1 MADNVEIQGIE
12 FQIKENSD
20 SAVASLEKLQN
31 TLVRL
36 KTATS
41 GGVSAL
47 RTTARQLDSLNKA
60 LENTSADKIQKIRS
74 LTSGLKSLSEVSAVK
89 ISSSVPNQIA
99 ALSTALSQIKTTDGD
114 KLIALANG
122 MRPLSELGRS
132 RLTSFISQLGKLPE
146 VMHELDA
153 ADLDKFNR
161 QMKELAAA
169 IRPLSDEMQRLGTGF
184 AALPARLQ
192 RAITMV
198 NQYNTAVQRG
208 TRRTSMFSRATGMI
222 RFGILYAGL
231 RRVVGLIGTAITE
244 SNTYQEDL
252 NLFSVALGKYAKEA
266 QNYAE
271 KVSSVMGIDP
281 AQWMRNQGV
290 FQTLLTGFGDTE
302 DRAYTMSK
310 NLTQLGYDLSSF
322 FNISVEDS
330 MQKLQSGIAG
340 ELEPL
345 RRLGYDLSVAR
356 LQQEALNLGITKSVS
371 AMNQAEKAELRYYA
385 IMTQVTT
392 AQGDMARTLEAP
404 ANQLRV
410 LRAEITQVSR
420 AIGNLFIPI
429 LTKVLPY
436 VIAFLQIVRELAN
449 ALAKLFRFELTDVDW
464 DGVNRG
470 AVAAGELSNNMDA
483 AVDAAKEFKRYT
495 MGFDELNIL
504 PSNTGS
510 SGKTDAGITGSG
522 GLGINLPEYDFLAG
536 AVSRNVEQVKTKI
549 KELLPL
555 AIAVGAAF
563 SGWSIA
569 KGILP
574 AITAISKKLATLIP
588 MAGTIGTGMLAAGV
602 GMIIAGLPTYLVS
615 VYDAIKNGLNW
626 LNGVL
631 IPLGSTMAG
640 AGVGAIIGSIGG
652 PIGMGIGAL
661 IGLAVG
667 ALTDL
672 AIWIVQN
679 FGNEIAGFF
688 TSIWEWFDGKI
699 IQPVVSA
706 LSTAAN
712 WVWEN
717 VISPI
722 IKFFRPVAESVADV
736 ATHIWNNAVEI
747 VSGIIEGVKT
757 IWNKIKET
765 SLKVMEVLAA
775 VGTAFYTY
783 VIVPVTGWVKEHV
796 VEPLKK
802 AGTWVYDTVIK
813 PIVGFFLA
821 KLTLIRD
828 TAVKIF
834 KGIWTTVSDFASGI
848 FKGVINGIF
857 STIERT
863 INGFIRMLNLAIGL
877 INKIPGV
884 SIAKVEPIY
893 IPKLAEGGFPNEGQ
907 LFVAREAG
915 AEMVGNIGRRTA
927 VANNDQIV
935 SAVSDGVYRAVM
947 SAMSN
952 KDGVSGDINLTINMD
967 GDVVYRN
974 VVKKNKEA
982 VRATGKS
989 PLFA

>member
-36 KTATS
+36 KAATS

-114 KLIALANG
+114 KLIALADG

-132 RLTSFISQLGKLPE
+132 HLTSFISQIGKLPE
-146 VMHELDA
+146 VMRELDA

-192 RAITMV
+192 RSITMV
-198 NQYNTAVQRG
+198 NQYNAAVQRG

-252 NLFSVALGKYAKEA
+252 NLFNVALGKYAKGA

-322 FNISVEDS
+322 FNISIEDS

-345 RRLGYDLSVAR
+345 RRIGYDLSVAR

-429 LTKVLPY
+429 LTKALPY

-449 ALAKLFRFELTDVDW
+449 ALAKLFGFELTDVDW

-470 AVAAGELSNNMDA
+470 AVAAGELSDNMDA

-504 PSNTGS
+504 PSSTGS
-510 SGKTDAGITGSG
+510 SSKTDAGITGSG

-536 AVSRNVEQVKTKI
+536 AVQSKVSEIKQTIEDNIAEIKATLGAADFVIGAILAFTGINVPAGIAMMASGLALMISGNKDNPDAVKNVM
-549 KELLPL
+549 EN
-555 AIAVGAAF
+555 AIANIDLISGTAALVIGAILAF
-563 SGWSIA
+563 SGANIPI
-569 KGILP
+569 GIGLM
-574 AITAISKKLATLIP
+574 AFGAAEIIS
-588 MAGTIGTGMLAAGV
+588 
-602 GMIIAGLPTYLVS
+602 S
-615 VYDAIKNGLNW
+615 QSLNW
-626 LNGVL
+626 DFLSDDMKQVIQEMVTIL
-631 IPLGSTMAG
+631 TW
-640 AGVGAIIGSIGG
+640 
-652 PIGMGIGAL
+652 GM
-661 IGLAVG
+661 LAVG
-667 ALTDL
+667 AIL
-672 AIWIVQN
+672 AFTGNIPLGIALMVGGAWIL
-679 FGNEIAGFF
+679 G
-688 TSIWEWFDGKI
+688 TSIIPNWDELPDNIKRAVTTITFIMGGALLATGAILAFTGNLPIGIALIAIGAAALATAVALNWDAVTKFLKK
-699 IQPVVSA
+699 A
-706 LSTAAN
+706 LSVVTA
-712 WVWEN
+712 
-717 VISPI
+717 
-722 IKFFRPVAESVADV
+722 
-736 ATHIWNNAVEI
+736 I
-747 VSGIIEGVKT
+747 VSGSLMVLGVLLML
-757 IWNKIKET
+757 
-765 SLKVMEVLAA
+765 SGAGVPLGLAVLAA
-775 VGTAFYTY
+775 GLAGSYAAWKLDDNPITRFVKKMANGIISIVNV
-783 VIVPVTGWVKEHV
+783 VI
-796 VEPLKK
+796 
-802 AGTWVYDTVIK
+802 D
-813 PIVGFFLA
+813 
-821 KLTLIRD
+821 
-828 TAVKIF
+828 AVNEMFHLDF
-834 KGIWTTVSDFASGI
+834 KGLKIG
-848 FKGVINGIF
+848 GVQIIPAF
-857 STIERT
+857 
-863 INGFIRMLNLAIGL
+863 
-877 INKIPGV
+877 NKRLV
-884 SIAKVEPIY
+884 N
-893 IPKLAEGGFPNEGQ
+893 IPKIKQFAEGGFPNEGQ

-927 VANNDQIV
+927 VANNDQII

-952 KDGVSGDINLTINMD
+952 KDGVSGDINLTIYMD

-974 VVKKNKEA
+974 VVKKNKEV

>member
-1 MADNVEIQGIE
+1 MADNVEIQGLE

-36 KTATS
+36 KAATS

-60 LENTSADKIQKIRS
+60 LENTSADKLQRLRS
-74 LTSGLKSLSEVSAVK
+74 LTSGLKSLSEVSDVR
-89 ISSSVPNQIA
+89 ISSSVPNQIT

-114 KLIALANG
+114 KLIALADG

-132 RLTSFISQLGKLPE
+132 NLTSFINQLGRLPE
-146 VMHELDA
+146 VMRELDA
-153 ADLDKFNR
+153 ADLDMFNR
-161 QMKELAAA
+161 QMRELAAA

-198 NQYNTAVQRG
+198 NQYNGAVQRG
-208 TRRTSMFSRATGMI
+208 ARRTSAFSRATGMI
-222 RFGILYAGL
+222 RFGVLYAGL
-231 RRVVGLIGTAITE
+231 RRVVDLIGTAITE

-252 NLFSVALGKYAKEA
+252 NLFNVALGKYAKEA

-271 KVSSVMGIDP
+271 KASSVIGIDP

-322 FNISVEDS
+322 FNISVEES
-330 MQKLQSGIAG
+330 MQKLQSGISG

-371 AMNQAEKAELRYYA
+371 AMTQAEKAELRYYA

-404 ANQLRV
+404 ANQLRI
-410 LRAEITQVSR
+410 LRAEITQVTR

-449 ALAKLFRFELTDVDW
+449 ALASLFGFELTDVDW

-470 AVAAGELSNNMDA
+470 ATAAGELSDNMDA

-510 SGKTDAGITGSG
+510 SGGTDTGATGSV
-522 GLGINLPEYDFLAG
+522 GLGINLPEYGFLDG
-536 AVSRNVEQVKTKI
+536 AVQNKVSEIKQTIEDNIAEIKAALGAADFVIGAILAFTGINVPVGIAMMASGLALMISGNEDNPDAVKNV
-549 KELLPL
+549 LDG
-555 AIAVGAAF
+555 AIANIDLVSGIAALVIGAILAF
-563 SGWSIA
+563 SGANIPIGIGLMAFGATELIA
-569 KGILP
+569 SQTL
-574 AITAISKKLATLIP
+574 TWDKLSED
-588 MAGTIGTGMLAAGV
+588 V
-602 GMIIAGLPTYLVS
+602 RQ
-615 VYDAIKNGLNW
+615 
-626 LNGVL
+626 
-631 IPLGSTMAG
+631 
-640 AGVGAIIGSIGG
+640 IIGGLVTFVAL
-652 PIGMGIGAL
+652 GA
-661 IGLAVG
+661 LAVG
-667 ALTDL
+667 AILAFSGANIPLGIALMVAGAFVLATAIIPKWDEMPDSVKKTITTVMAILGAAQL
-672 AIWIVQN
+672 AIGALLTFTGANIPLGIALMAIGAASLATAAALNWDTVSTFLKKAISY
-679 FGNEIAGFF
+679 IAG
-688 TSIWEWFDGKI
+688 IVGG
-699 IQPVVSA
+699 A
-706 LSTAAN
+706 LM
-712 WVWEN
+712 VLG
-717 VISPI
+717 VLLCL
-722 IKFFRPVAESVADV
+722 
-736 ATHIWNNAVEI
+736 
-747 VSGIIEGVKT
+747 SGVGIG
-757 IWNKIKET
+757 
-765 SLKVMEVLAA
+765 LGLAVLAA
-775 VGTAFYTY
+775 GLASSYAAWKLDDN
-783 VIVPVTGWVKEHV
+783 PVTRFVKKMANGIISIVNV
-796 VEPLKK
+796 VI
-802 AGTWVYDTVIK
+802 D
-813 PIVGFFLA
+813 
-821 KLTLIRD
+821 
-828 TAVKIF
+828 AVNEMFHLDF
-834 KGIWTTVSDFASGI
+834 KGLKIG
-848 FKGVINGIF
+848 GVQIIPAF
-857 STIERT
+857 
-863 INGFIRMLNLAIGL
+863 
-877 INKIPGV
+877 NKRLV
-884 SIAKVEPIY
+884 N
-893 IPKLAEGGFPNEGQ
+893 IPKIKQFSEGGFPNEGQ
-907 LFVAREAG
+907 LFIAREAG

-952 KDGVSGDINLTINMD
+952 KDGASGDINLTINMD
-967 GDVVYRN
+967 GDVVYRG
-974 VVKKNKEA
+974 VVKKNKEV

>member
-74 LTSGLKSLSEVSAVK
+74 LTSGLKSLSEVSAVR
-89 ISSSVPNQIA
+89 ISSSVPNQIT

-114 KLIALANG
+114 KLIALADG
-122 MRPLSELGRS
+122 MRPLSELRRS
-132 RLTSFISQLGKLPE
+132 HLTSFISQLGRLPE
-146 VMHELDA
+146 VMRELDA
-153 ADLDKFNR
+153 ADLDRFNR
-161 QMKELAAA
+161 QMRELAAA

-208 TRRTSMFSRATGMI
+208 TRRTSMFGKATGMI

-252 NLFSVALGKYAKEA
+252 NLFNVALGKYAKEA

-322 FNISVEDS
+322 FNISIEDS

-429 LTKVLPY
+429 LTKALPY

-449 ALAKLFRFELTDVDW
+449 ALAKLFGFELTDVDW

-536 AVSRNVEQVKTKI
+536 AVQSKVSEIKQTIEDNIAEIKATLGAADFVIGAILAFTGINVPAGIAMMASGLALMISGIKDNPDAVKNVL
-549 KELLPL
+549 EN
-555 AIAVGAAF
+555 AIANIDLISGTAALVIGAILAF
-563 SGWSIA
+563 SGA
-569 KGILP
+569 N
-574 AITAISKKLATLIP
+574 
-588 MAGTIGTGMLAAGV
+588 V
-602 GMIIAGLPTYLVS
+602 
-615 VYDAIKNGLNW
+615 
-626 LNGVL
+626 
-631 IPLGSTMAG
+631 
-640 AGVGAIIGSIGG
+640 
-652 PIGMGIGAL
+652 PIGIALMGIGAAEIISSQSL
-661 IGLAVG
+661 NWDFLSNDMKQVIQEIVTILTWGMLAVG
-667 ALTDL
+667 AIL
-672 AIWIVQN
+672 AFTGNIPLGIALMVGGAWIL
-679 FGNEIAGFF
+679 G
-688 TSIWEWFDGKI
+688 TSIIPNWDELPDNTKRAVTTITSIMGGALLATGAILAFTGNLPLGIALIAIGAAALATAVALNWGAVTNFLKKSLS
-699 IQPVVSA
+699 VV
-706 LSTAAN
+706 TA
-712 WVWEN
+712 
-717 VISPI
+717 
-722 IKFFRPVAESVADV
+722 
-736 ATHIWNNAVEI
+736 I
-747 VSGIIEGVKT
+747 VSGSLMVLGVLLML
-757 IWNKIKET
+757 
-765 SLKVMEVLAA
+765 SGVGVPLGLAVLAA
-775 VGTAFYTY
+775 GLAGSYAAWKLDDNPITRFVKKMANGIISIVNV
-783 VIVPVTGWVKEHV
+783 VI
-796 VEPLKK
+796 
-802 AGTWVYDTVIK
+802 D
-813 PIVGFFLA
+813 
-821 KLTLIRD
+821 
-828 TAVKIF
+828 AVNEMFHLDF
-834 KGIWTTVSDFASGI
+834 KGLKIG
-848 FKGVINGIF
+848 GVQIIPAF
-857 STIERT
+857 
-863 INGFIRMLNLAIGL
+863 
-877 INKIPGV
+877 NKRLV
-884 SIAKVEPIY
+884 N
-893 IPKLAEGGFPNEGQ
+893 IPKIKQFAEGGFPNEGQ

-974 VVKKNKEA
+974 VVKKNKEV

>member
-114 KLIALANG
+114 KLIALADG

-198 NQYNTAVQRG
+198 NQYNAAVQRG

-244 SNTYQEDL
+244 SNTYQEVL

-322 FNISVEDS
+322 FNISIEDS

-449 ALAKLFRFELTDVDW
+449 ALAKLFGFELTDVDW

-470 AVAAGELSNNMDA
+470 AVAAGELSDNMDA

-510 SGKTDAGITGSG
+510 SGGTDAGVTGSG
-522 GLGINLPEYDFLAG
+522 GLGINLPEYGFLDG
-536 AVSRNVEQVKTKI
+536 AVQSKVSEIKQTIEDNIAEIKATLGAADFVIGAILAFTGINVPAGIAMMASGLALMISGNEDNPDAVKNVL
-549 KELLPL
+549 EN
-555 AIAVGAAF
+555 AIANIDLVSGTAALVIGAILAF
-563 SGWSIA
+563 SGANIPIGIGLMAFGATELIA
-569 KGILP
+569 SQTL
-574 AITAISKKLATLIP
+574 TWDKLSED
-588 MAGTIGTGMLAAGV
+588 V
-602 GMIIAGLPTYLVS
+602 RQ
-615 VYDAIKNGLNW
+615 
-626 LNGVL
+626 
-631 IPLGSTMAG
+631 
-640 AGVGAIIGSIGG
+640 IIGGLVTFVAL
-652 PIGMGIGAL
+652 GA
-661 IGLAVG
+661 LAVG
-667 ALTDL
+667 AILAFSGANIPLGIALMVAGAFVLATAIVPKWNEMPDSVKKTITTVMVILGAAQLVLGALLTFTGVNIPMGIALMVIGAASL
-672 AIWIVQN
+672 ATAAALNWDAVSKFLKKSISY
-679 FGNEIAGFF
+679 IAG
-688 TSIWEWFDGKI
+688 IVGG
-699 IQPVVSA
+699 A
-706 LSTAAN
+706 LM
-712 WVWEN
+712 VLG
-717 VISPI
+717 VLLLL
-722 IKFFRPVAESVADV
+722 
-736 ATHIWNNAVEI
+736 
-747 VSGIIEGVKT
+747 SGAGIG
-757 IWNKIKET
+757 
-765 SLKVMEVLAA
+765 LGLAVLAA
-775 VGTAFYTY
+775 GLASSHAAWKLDDNPITRFVKKMANGIISIVNV
-783 VIVPVTGWVKEHV
+783 VI
-796 VEPLKK
+796 
-802 AGTWVYDTVIK
+802 D
-813 PIVGFFLA
+813 
-821 KLTLIRD
+821 
-828 TAVKIF
+828 AVNEMFHLDF
-834 KGIWTTVSDFASGI
+834 KGLKIG
-848 FKGVINGIF
+848 GVQIIPAF
-857 STIERT
+857 
-863 INGFIRMLNLAIGL
+863 
-877 INKIPGV
+877 NKRLV
-884 SIAKVEPIY
+884 N
-893 IPKLAEGGFPNEGQ
+893 IPKIKQFAEGGFPNEGQ

-952 KDGVSGDINLTINMD
+952 KDGVSGDINITINMD

-974 VVKKNKEA
+974 VVKKNKEV

>member
-114 KLIALANG
+114 KLIALADG

-132 RLTSFISQLGKLPE
+132 HLTSFISQLGKLPE
-146 VMHELDA
+146 VMRELDA

-198 NQYNTAVQRG
+198 NQYNAAVQRG
-208 TRRTSMFSRATGMI
+208 TRRTSMFGRATGMI

-231 RRVVGLIGTAITE
+231 RRVVDLIGTAITE

-252 NLFSVALGKYAKEA
+252 NLFNVALGKYAKEA

-322 FNISVEDS
+322 FNISIEDS

-449 ALAKLFRFELTDVDW
+449 ALAKLFGFELTDVDW

-470 AVAAGELSNNMDA
+470 AVAAGDLSDNMDA

-536 AVSRNVEQVKTKI
+536 AVQSKVSEIKQTIEDNIAEIKATLGAADFVIGAILAFTGINVPAGIAMMASGLALMISGNEDNPDAVKNVL
-549 KELLPL
+549 EN
-555 AIAVGAAF
+555 AIANIDLVSGTAALVIGAILAF
-563 SGWSIA
+563 SGANIPI
-569 KGILP
+569 GIGLM
-574 AITAISKKLATLIP
+574 AFGAAEIIS
-588 MAGTIGTGMLAAGV
+588 
-602 GMIIAGLPTYLVS
+602 S
-615 VYDAIKNGLNW
+615 QSLNW
-626 LNGVL
+626 DFLSDDMKQVIQEMVTIL
-631 IPLGSTMAG
+631 TW
-640 AGVGAIIGSIGG
+640 
-652 PIGMGIGAL
+652 GM
-661 IGLAVG
+661 LAVG
-667 ALTDL
+667 AIL
-672 AIWIVQN
+672 AFTGNIPLGIALMVGGAWILGTSIIPNWSELPDNIKQAVTTITSIMGGALLATGAILA
-679 FGNEIAGFF
+679 FTGNLPLGIALIAIGAAALATAVALNWDAVSKFLKKSISYIAG
-688 TSIWEWFDGKI
+688 IVGG
-699 IQPVVSA
+699 A
-706 LSTAAN
+706 LM
-712 WVWEN
+712 VLG
-717 VISPI
+717 VLLLL
-722 IKFFRPVAESVADV
+722 
-736 ATHIWNNAVEI
+736 
-747 VSGIIEGVKT
+747 SGAGIG
-757 IWNKIKET
+757 
-765 SLKVMEVLAA
+765 LGLAVLAA
-775 VGTAFYTY
+775 GLASSHAAWKLDDNPITRFVKKMANGIISIVNV
-783 VIVPVTGWVKEHV
+783 VI
-796 VEPLKK
+796 
-802 AGTWVYDTVIK
+802 D
-813 PIVGFFLA
+813 
-821 KLTLIRD
+821 
-828 TAVKIF
+828 AVNEMFHLDF
-834 KGIWTTVSDFASGI
+834 KGLKIG
-848 FKGVINGIF
+848 GVQIIPAF
-857 STIERT
+857 
-863 INGFIRMLNLAIGL
+863 
-877 INKIPGV
+877 NKRLV
-884 SIAKVEPIY
+884 N
-893 IPKLAEGGFPNEGQ
+893 IPKIKQFAEGGFPNEGQ

-974 VVKKNKEA
+974 VVKKNKEV

>member
-1 MADNVEIQGIE
+1 M
-12 FQIKENSD
+12 
-20 SAVASLEKLQN
+20 
-31 TLVRL
+31 
-36 KTATS
+36 
-41 GGVSAL
+41 
-47 RTTARQLDSLNKA
+47 
-60 LENTSADKIQKIRS
+60 
-74 LTSGLKSLSEVSAVK
+74 TSGLKSLSEVSAVR

-114 KLIALANG
+114 KLIALADG
-122 MRPLSELGRS
+122 MRPLSELRRS
-132 RLTSFISQLGKLPE
+132 HLTSFISQLGKLPE
-146 VMHELDA
+146 VMRELDA

-244 SNTYQEDL
+244 SNKYQED
-252 NLFSVALGKYAKEA
+252 LFSVALGKYAKEA

-322 FNISVEDS
+322 FNISIEDS

-429 LTKVLPY
+429 LTKGLPY

-449 ALAKLFRFELTDVDW
+449 ALAKLFGFELTDVDW

-470 AVAAGELSNNMDA
+470 AVAAGELSDNMDA

-510 SGKTDAGITGSG
+510 SGKTDAGVTGSG
-522 GLGINLPEYDFLAG
+522 GLGINLPEYGFLAG
-536 AVSRNVEQVKTKI
+536 EVQSKVSEIKQTIEDNIAEIKATLGAADFVIGAILAFTGINVPAGIAMMASGLALMISGNEDNPDAVKNVLEN
-549 KELLPL
+549 
-555 AIAVGAAF
+555 AIANIDLVSGTAALVIGAILAF
-563 SGWSIA
+563 SGANVPI
-569 KGILP
+569 GIGLM
-574 AITAISKKLATLIP
+574 AFGAAEIIS
-588 MAGTIGTGMLAAGV
+588 
-602 GMIIAGLPTYLVS
+602 S
-615 VYDAIKNGLNW
+615 QSLNW
-626 LNGVL
+626 DFLSNDMKQVTQEMVTIL
-631 IPLGSTMAG
+631 TW
-640 AGVGAIIGSIGG
+640 
-652 PIGMGIGAL
+652 GM
-661 IGLAVG
+661 LAVG
-667 ALTDL
+667 AIL
-672 AIWIVQN
+672 AFTGNIPLGIALMVGGAWIL
-679 FGNEIAGFF
+679 G
-688 TSIWEWFDGKI
+688 TSII
-699 IQPVVSA
+699 P
-706 LSTAAN
+706 N
-712 WVWEN
+712 WDELPDN
-717 VISPI
+717 
-722 IKFFRPVAESVADV
+722 IK
-736 ATHIWNNAVEI
+736 
-747 VSGIIEGVKT
+747 
-757 IWNKIKET
+757 
-765 SLKVMEVLAA
+765 
-775 VGTAFYTY
+775 
-783 VIVPVTGWVKEHV
+783 
-796 VEPLKK
+796 
-802 AGTWVYDTVIK
+802 
-813 PIVGFFLA
+813 
-821 KLTLIRD
+821 
-828 TAVKIF
+828 
-834 KGIWTTVSDFASGI
+834 
-848 FKGVINGIF
+848 
-857 STIERT
+857 
-863 INGFIRMLNLAIGL
+863 
-877 INKIPGV
+877 
-884 SIAKVEPIY
+884 
-893 IPKLAEGGFPNEGQ
+893 
-907 LFVAREAG
+907 
-915 AEMVGNIGRRTA
+915 
-927 VANNDQIV
+927 
-935 SAVSDGVYRAVM
+935 RAVT
-947 SAMSN
+947 
-952 KDGVSGDINLTINMD
+952 TITSIM
-967 GDVVYRN
+967 GG
-974 VVKKNKEA
+974 A
-982 VRATGKS
+982 LLATGAILAFTGNL
-989 PLFA
+989 PLGIAAP

>member
-74 LTSGLKSLSEVSAVK
+74 LTSGLKILSEVSAVR

-114 KLIALANG
+114 KLIALADG

-132 RLTSFISQLGKLPE
+132 HLTSFISQLGRLPE

-161 QMKELAAA
+161 QIKELAAA

-198 NQYNTAVQRG
+198 NQYSTAVQRG
-208 TRRTSMFSRATGMI
+208 TRRTSMFGKAAGMI

-252 NLFSVALGKYAKEA
+252 NLFNVALGKYAKEA

-322 FNISVEDS
+322 FNISIEDS

-449 ALAKLFRFELTDVDW
+449 ALAKLFGFELTDVDW

-470 AVAAGELSNNMDA
+470 AVAAGELSDNMDA
-483 AVDAAKEFKRYT
+483 AVDAAKQFKRYT

-510 SGKTDAGITGSG
+510 SGKTDAGVTGSG
-522 GLGINLPEYDFLAG
+522 GLGNNLPEYNFLKDAVQSESDSIVQMIKDNAAEIEASIGLIGFALG
-536 AVSRNVEQVKTKI
+536 AILTFSGANIPLGIGLMLGSGVLVGVSANTDSNAVWNVLDDAIQNI
-549 KELLPL
+549 ELTSGIAAL
-555 AIAVGAAF
+555 ATGAILAF
-563 SGWSIA
+563 SG
-569 KGILP
+569 
-574 AITAISKKLATLIP
+574 
-588 MAGTIGTGMLAAGV
+588 
-602 GMIIAGLPTYLVS
+602 VS
-615 VYDAIKNGLNW
+615 V
-626 LNGVL
+626 
-631 IPLGSTMAG
+631 
-640 AGVGAIIGSIGG
+640 
-652 PIGMGIGAL
+652 PIGIALMGIGAAEIVSSQSL
-661 IGLAVG
+661 NWDFLSDDVKQVIQEIVTVLTWGMLAVG
-667 ALTDL
+667 AIL
-672 AIWIVQN
+672 AFTGNIPLGIALMVGGAWIL
-679 FGNEIAGFF
+679 G
-688 TSIWEWFDGKI
+688 TSIIPNWDELPDNIKRAVTTITFIMGGALLATGAILAFTGNLPLGIALIAIGAAALVTAVALNWDAVTNFLKK
-699 IQPVVSA
+699 A
-706 LSTAAN
+706 LSVVTA
-712 WVWEN
+712 
-717 VISPI
+717 
-722 IKFFRPVAESVADV
+722 
-736 ATHIWNNAVEI
+736 I
-747 VSGIIEGVKT
+747 VSGSLMVLGVLLML
-757 IWNKIKET
+757 
-765 SLKVMEVLAA
+765 SGVGVPLGLAVLAA
-775 VGTAFYTY
+775 GLAGSYAAWKLDDNPITRFVKKMANGIISIVNV
-783 VIVPVTGWVKEHV
+783 VI
-796 VEPLKK
+796 
-802 AGTWVYDTVIK
+802 D
-813 PIVGFFLA
+813 
-821 KLTLIRD
+821 
-828 TAVKIF
+828 AVNEMFHLDF
-834 KGIWTTVSDFASGI
+834 KGLKIG
-848 FKGVINGIF
+848 GVQIIPAF
-857 STIERT
+857 
-863 INGFIRMLNLAIGL
+863 
-877 INKIPGV
+877 NKRLV
-884 SIAKVEPIY
+884 N
-893 IPKLAEGGFPNEGQ
+893 IPKIKQFAEGGFPNEGQ

-952 KDGVSGDINLTINMD
+952 KDGVSGDINITINMD

-974 VVKKNKEA
+974 VVKKNKEV

>member
-60 LENTSADKIQKIRS
+60 LENTSTDKLQRLRS

-114 KLIALANG
+114 KLIALADG

-198 NQYNTAVQRG
+198 NQYSTAVQRG
-208 TRRTSMFSRATGMI
+208 TRRTSMFSRAAGMI

-244 SNTYQEDL
+244 SNKYQEDL

-392 AQGDMARTLEAP
+392 AQGDMARTLESP

-470 AVAAGELSNNMDA
+470 AVAAGELSDNMDA

-510 SGKTDAGITGSG
+510 SGGTDAGVTGSG
-522 GLGINLPEYDFLAG
+522 GLGINLPEYGFLDG
-536 AVSRNVEQVKTKI
+536 AVQSKVSEI
-549 KELLPL
+549 KQTIEDIDLVSGAAALVIG
-555 AIAVGAAF
+555 AILAF
-563 SGWSIA
+563 SGANIPIGIGFMAFGATELIA
-569 KGILP
+569 SQTL
-574 AITAISKKLATLIP
+574 TWDKLSED
-588 MAGTIGTGMLAAGV
+588 V
-602 GMIIAGLPTYLVS
+602 RQ
-615 VYDAIKNGLNW
+615 
-626 LNGVL
+626 
-631 IPLGSTMAG
+631 
-640 AGVGAIIGSIGG
+640 IIGGLVTFVAL
-652 PIGMGIGAL
+652 GA
-661 IGLAVG
+661 LAVG
-667 ALTDL
+667 AILAFSGANIPLGIALMVAGAFVLATAIVPKWNEMPDSVKKTITTVMVILGAAQLVLGALLTFTGVNIPLGIALMVIGAASL
-672 AIWIVQN
+672 ATAAALNWDAVSKFLKKSISY
-679 FGNEIAGFF
+679 IAG
-688 TSIWEWFDGKI
+688 IVGG
-699 IQPVVSA
+699 A
-706 LSTAAN
+706 LM
-712 WVWEN
+712 VLG
-717 VISPI
+717 VLLLL
-722 IKFFRPVAESVADV
+722 
-736 ATHIWNNAVEI
+736 
-747 VSGIIEGVKT
+747 SGAGIG
-757 IWNKIKET
+757 
-765 SLKVMEVLAA
+765 LGLAVLAA
-775 VGTAFYTY
+775 GLASSHAAWKLDDNPITRFVKKMANGIISIVNV
-783 VIVPVTGWVKEHV
+783 VI
-796 VEPLKK
+796 
-802 AGTWVYDTVIK
+802 D
-813 PIVGFFLA
+813 
-821 KLTLIRD
+821 
-828 TAVKIF
+828 AVNEMFHLDF
-834 KGIWTTVSDFASGI
+834 KGLKIG
-848 FKGVINGIF
+848 GVQIIPAF
-857 STIERT
+857 
-863 INGFIRMLNLAIGL
+863 
-877 INKIPGV
+877 NKRLV
-884 SIAKVEPIY
+884 N
-893 IPKLAEGGFPNEGQ
+893 IPKIKQFAEGGFPNEGQ

-952 KDGVSGDINLTINMD
+952 KDGVSGDINITINMD

-974 VVKKNKEA
+974 VVKKNKEV

>member
-60 LENTSADKIQKIRS
+60 LENTSADKLQRLRS
-74 LTSGLKSLSEVSAVK
+74 LTSGLKSLSEVSTVK

-114 KLIALANG
+114 KLIALADG

-132 RLTSFISQLGKLPE
+132 HLTSFIGQLGKLPE
-146 VMHELDA
+146 VMRELDA

-252 NLFSVALGKYAKEA
+252 NLFNVALGKYAKEA

-322 FNISVEDS
+322 FNISIEDS
-330 MQKLQSGIAG
+330 LQKLQSGIAG

-404 ANQLRV
+404 ANQLRI
-410 LRAEITQVSR
+410 LRAEITQVTR

-429 LTKVLPY
+429 LTKALPY

-449 ALAKLFRFELTDVDW
+449 SLAKLFGFELTDVDW

-470 AVAAGELSNNMDA
+470 AVAAGQLSDNMDA

-522 GLGINLPEYDFLAG
+522 GLGIDLPEYNFLAG
-536 AVSRNVEQVKTKI
+536 AVQSKVSEIKQTIEDNIAEIKATLGAADFVIGAILAFTGINVPAGIAMMASGLALIIAGNEDNPDAVKNVL
-549 KELLPL
+549 EN
-555 AIAVGAAF
+555 AIANIDLVSGTAALVIGAILAF
-563 SGWSIA
+563 SGANIPI
-569 KGILP
+569 GIGLM
-574 AITAISKKLATLIP
+574 AFGAAEIIS
-588 MAGTIGTGMLAAGV
+588 
-602 GMIIAGLPTYLVS
+602 S
-615 VYDAIKNGLNW
+615 QSLNW
-626 LNGVL
+626 DFLSDDMKQVIQEMVTIL
-631 IPLGSTMAG
+631 TW
-640 AGVGAIIGSIGG
+640 
-652 PIGMGIGAL
+652 GM
-661 IGLAVG
+661 LAVG
-667 ALTDL
+667 AIL
-672 AIWIVQN
+672 AFTGNIPLGIALMVGGAWILGTSIIPNWSELPDNIKQAVTTITSIMGGALLATGAILA
-679 FGNEIAGFF
+679 FTGNLPLGIALIAIGAAALATAVALNWDAVSKFLKKSISYIAG
-688 TSIWEWFDGKI
+688 IVGG
-699 IQPVVSA
+699 A
-706 LSTAAN
+706 LM
-712 WVWEN
+712 VLG
-717 VISPI
+717 VLLLL
-722 IKFFRPVAESVADV
+722 
-736 ATHIWNNAVEI
+736 
-747 VSGIIEGVKT
+747 SGAGIG
-757 IWNKIKET
+757 
-765 SLKVMEVLAA
+765 LGLAVLAA
-775 VGTAFYTY
+775 GLASSHAAWKLDDNPITRFVKKMANGIISIVNV
-783 VIVPVTGWVKEHV
+783 VI
-796 VEPLKK
+796 
-802 AGTWVYDTVIK
+802 D
-813 PIVGFFLA
+813 
-821 KLTLIRD
+821 
-828 TAVKIF
+828 AVNEMFHLDF
-834 KGIWTTVSDFASGI
+834 KGLKIG
-848 FKGVINGIF
+848 GVQIIPAF
-857 STIERT
+857 
-863 INGFIRMLNLAIGL
+863 
-877 INKIPGV
+877 NKRLV
-884 SIAKVEPIY
+884 N
-893 IPKLAEGGFPNEGQ
+893 IPKIKQFAEGGFPNEGQ

-952 KDGVSGDINLTINMD
+952 KDGVSGDINITINMD

-974 VVKKNKEA
+974 VVKKNKEV

>member
-36 KTATS
+36 KAATS

-47 RTTARQLDSLNKA
+47 RTTARQLDSLNKS
-60 LENTSADKIQKIRS
+60 LENTSADKLQRLRS
-74 LTSGLKSLSEVSAVK
+74 LTSGLKSLSEVSAVR

-114 KLIALANG
+114 KLIAIADG

-132 RLTSFISQLGKLPE
+132 HLTSFISQLGKLPE
-146 VMHELDA
+146 VMRELDA

-252 NLFSVALGKYAKEA
+252 NLFNVALGKYAKEA

-322 FNISVEDS
+322 FNISIEDS

-420 AIGNLFIPI
+420 AIGNLFIPM

-449 ALAKLFRFELTDVDW
+449 ALAKLFGFELTDVDW

-470 AVAAGELSNNMDA
+470 AVAAGDLSDNMDA
-483 AVDAAKEFKRYT
+483 AADAAKEFKRYT

-510 SGKTDAGITGSG
+510 SGKTDAGVTGSG

-536 AVSRNVEQVKTKI
+536 AVQSKVSEIKQTIEDNIAEIKATLGAADFVIGAILAFTGINVPAGIAMMASGLALMISGNKDNPDAVKNVL
-549 KELLPL
+549 EN
-555 AIAVGAAF
+555 AIANIDLISGTAALVIGAILAF
-563 SGWSIA
+563 SGA
-569 KGILP
+569 N
-574 AITAISKKLATLIP
+574 
-588 MAGTIGTGMLAAGV
+588 V
-602 GMIIAGLPTYLVS
+602 
-615 VYDAIKNGLNW
+615 
-626 LNGVL
+626 
-631 IPLGSTMAG
+631 
-640 AGVGAIIGSIGG
+640 
-652 PIGMGIGAL
+652 PIGIALMGIGAAEIISSQSL
-661 IGLAVG
+661 NWDFLSNDMKQVIQEIVTILTWGMLAVG
-667 ALTDL
+667 AIL
-672 AIWIVQN
+672 AFTGNIPLGIALMVGGAWIL
-679 FGNEIAGFF
+679 G
-688 TSIWEWFDGKI
+688 TSIIPNWDELPDNIKRAVTTITSIMGGALLATGAILAFTGNLPLGIALIAIGAAALATAVALNWDAVTKFLKK
-699 IQPVVSA
+699 A
-706 LSTAAN
+706 LSVVTA
-712 WVWEN
+712 
-717 VISPI
+717 
-722 IKFFRPVAESVADV
+722 
-736 ATHIWNNAVEI
+736 I
-747 VSGIIEGVKT
+747 VSGSLMVLGVLLML
-757 IWNKIKET
+757 
-765 SLKVMEVLAA
+765 SGAGVPLGLAVLAA
-775 VGTAFYTY
+775 GLASSYAAWKLDDNPITRF
-783 VIVPVTGWVKEHV
+783 VK
-796 VEPLKK
+796 KM
-802 AGTWVYDTVIK
+802 A
-813 PIVGFFLA
+813 
-821 KLTLIRD
+821 
-828 TAVKIF
+828 
-834 KGIWTTVSDFASGI
+834 
-848 FKGVINGIF
+848 NGIISIVNVVIDAVNEMF
-857 STIERT
+857 HLDF
-863 INGFIRMLNLAIGL
+863 NGLKIGGVQ
-877 INKIPGV
+877 IIPAFNKRLV
-884 SIAKVEPIY
+884 N
-893 IPKLAEGGFPNEGQ
+893 IPKIKQFAEGGFPNEGQ
-907 LFVAREAG
+907 MFIAREAG

-952 KDGVSGDINLTINMD
+952 KDGATGDINLTVVLD
-967 GDVVYRN
+967 SDTVYRN
-974 VVKKNKEA
+974 VVKKNKEV

>member
-60 LENTSADKIQKIRS
+60 LENTSADKIQRIRS
-74 LTSGLKSLSEVSAVK
+74 LTSGLKSLSEVSAVR

-99 ALSTALSQIKTTDGD
+99 ALSTVLSQIKTTDGD
-114 KLIALANG
+114 KLIALADG

-132 RLTSFISQLGKLPE
+132 HLTSFISQLGKLPE

-198 NQYNTAVQRG
+198 NQYNAAVQRG

-252 NLFSVALGKYAKEA
+252 NLFNVALGKYAKGA

-322 FNISVEDS
+322 FNISIEDS

-449 ALAKLFRFELTDVDW
+449 SLAKLFGFELTDVDW

-522 GLGINLPEYDFLAG
+522 GLGIDLPEYDFLAG
-536 AVSRNVEQVKTKI
+536 AVQSKVSEIKQTIEDNIAEIKATLGAADFVIGAILAFTGINVPAGIAMMASGLALMISGNEDNPDAVKNVL
-549 KELLPL
+549 EN
-555 AIAVGAAF
+555 AIANIDLVSGAAALVIGAILAF
-563 SGWSIA
+563 SGANI
-569 KGILP
+569 
-574 AITAISKKLATLIP
+574 
-588 MAGTIGTGMLAAGV
+588 
-602 GMIIAGLPTYLVS
+602 
-615 VYDAIKNGLNW
+615 
-626 LNGVL
+626 
-631 IPLGSTMAG
+631 
-640 AGVGAIIGSIGG
+640 
-652 PIGMGIGAL
+652 PIGIALMGIGAAEIISSQSL
-661 IGLAVG
+661 NWDFLSDDMKQVIQEMVTILTWGMLAVG
-667 ALTDL
+667 AIL
-672 AIWIVQN
+672 AFTGNIPLGIALMVGGAWIL
-679 FGNEIAGFF
+679 G
-688 TSIWEWFDGKI
+688 TSIIPNWDELPDNIKRAVTTITSIMGGALLATGAILAFTGNLPLGIALIAIGAAALATAVALNWDAVTNFLKK
-699 IQPVVSA
+699 A
-706 LSTAAN
+706 LSVVTA
-712 WVWEN
+712 
-717 VISPI
+717 
-722 IKFFRPVAESVADV
+722 
-736 ATHIWNNAVEI
+736 I
-747 VSGIIEGVKT
+747 VSGSLMVLGVLLML
-757 IWNKIKET
+757 
-765 SLKVMEVLAA
+765 SGAGVPLGLAVLAA
-775 VGTAFYTY
+775 GLASSYAAWKLDDNPITRFVKKMANGIISIVNV
-783 VIVPVTGWVKEHV
+783 VI
-796 VEPLKK
+796 
-802 AGTWVYDTVIK
+802 D
-813 PIVGFFLA
+813 
-821 KLTLIRD
+821 
-828 TAVKIF
+828 AVNEMFHLDF
-834 KGIWTTVSDFASGI
+834 KGLKIG
-848 FKGVINGIF
+848 GVQIIPAF
-857 STIERT
+857 
-863 INGFIRMLNLAIGL
+863 
-877 INKIPGV
+877 NKRLV
-884 SIAKVEPIY
+884 N
-893 IPKLAEGGFPNEGQ
+893 IPKIKQFAEGGFPNEGQ

-952 KDGVSGDINLTINMD
+952 KDGASGDINITINMD

-974 VVKKNKEA
+974 VVKKNKEV

>member
-74 LTSGLKSLSEVSAVK
+74 LTSGLKSLSEVSAVR
-89 ISSSVPNQIA
+89 ISSSVPNQIT

-114 KLIALANG
+114 KLIALADG
-122 MRPLSELGRS
+122 MRPLSELRRS
-132 RLTSFISQLGKLPE
+132 HLTSFISQLGRLPE
-146 VMHELDA
+146 VMRELDA
-153 ADLDKFNR
+153 ADLDRFNR
-161 QMKELAAA
+161 QMRELAAA

-208 TRRTSMFSRATGMI
+208 TRRTSMFGKATGMI

-252 NLFSVALGKYAKEA
+252 NLFNVALGKYAKEA

-322 FNISVEDS
+322 FNISIEDS

-429 LTKVLPY
+429 LTKALPY

-449 ALAKLFRFELTDVDW
+449 ALAKLFGFELTDVDW

-536 AVSRNVEQVKTKI
+536 AVQSKVSEIKQTIEDNIAEIKATLGAADFVIGAILAFTGINVPAGIAMMASGLALMISGIKDNPDAVKNVL
-549 KELLPL
+549 EN
-555 AIAVGAAF
+555 AIANIDLISGIAALVIGAILAF
-563 SGWSIA
+563 SGA
-569 KGILP
+569 N
-574 AITAISKKLATLIP
+574 
-588 MAGTIGTGMLAAGV
+588 V
-602 GMIIAGLPTYLVS
+602 
-615 VYDAIKNGLNW
+615 
-626 LNGVL
+626 
-631 IPLGSTMAG
+631 
-640 AGVGAIIGSIGG
+640 
-652 PIGMGIGAL
+652 PIGIALMGIGAAEIISSQSL
-661 IGLAVG
+661 NWDFLSNDMKQVIQEIVTILTWGMLAVG
-667 ALTDL
+667 AILVFTGNIPL
-672 AIWIVQN
+672 GIALMVGGAWIL
-679 FGNEIAGFF
+679 G
-688 TSIWEWFDGKI
+688 TSIIPNWDELPDNIKRAVTTITSIMGGALLATGAILAFTGNLPLGIALIAIGAAALATAVALNWGTVTNFLKK
-699 IQPVVSA
+699 A
-706 LSTAAN
+706 LSVVTA
-712 WVWEN
+712 
-717 VISPI
+717 
-722 IKFFRPVAESVADV
+722 
-736 ATHIWNNAVEI
+736 I
-747 VSGIIEGVKT
+747 VSGSLMVLGVLLML
-757 IWNKIKET
+757 
-765 SLKVMEVLAA
+765 SGVGVPLGLAVLAA
-775 VGTAFYTY
+775 GLAGSYAAWKLDDNPITRFVKKMANGIISIVNV
-783 VIVPVTGWVKEHV
+783 VI
-796 VEPLKK
+796 
-802 AGTWVYDTVIK
+802 D
-813 PIVGFFLA
+813 
-821 KLTLIRD
+821 
-828 TAVKIF
+828 AVNEMFHLDF
-834 KGIWTTVSDFASGI
+834 KGLKIG
-848 FKGVINGIF
+848 GVQIIPAF
-857 STIERT
+857 
-863 INGFIRMLNLAIGL
+863 
-877 INKIPGV
+877 NKRLV
-884 SIAKVEPIY
+884 N
-893 IPKLAEGGFPNEGQ
+893 IPKIKQFAEGGFPNKGQ

-974 VVKKNKEA
+974 VVKKNKEV